1 MLAEMKETEVDIE
14 AVAEKALAD
23 SELLSGMFTGRFMP
37 YRKTNL
43 PLRNDRVCSLT
54 AKLG

>member
-23 SELLSGMFTGRFMP
+23 SELLSE
-37 YRKTNL
+37 KLDN
-43 PLRNDRVCSLT
+43 SL
-54 AKLG
+54 AFC